1 MTLIRSKSSMAQTP
15 IPPLAEAE
23 WNLTA
28 ALKTVPEW
36 QWLTMLNYEYARCSE
51 PVIKAVK
58 LLRKAKRSPKN
69 DEKMLPQFARYL
81 AKQFPEFPKT
91 PWAQIVET
99 KRVERLEWI
108 GVTSETGFYFT
119 DPAWQIWKFFDGEVE
134 TLREELT
141 NAEAESYGVF
151 KIDFRQEDKIIAE
164 QFRTW
169 MEQRRSE
176 LTLRPNK
183 KTECT
188 AGRGHKKRKC
198 EDYLNTLGG
207 LRALK
212 YWESAGEAETRTDCL
227 YSEARSWKRAED
239 QAGEMFTRLAVA
251 WKYAA
256 GPFDPF
262 DSFDPHRIFPPHSLR
277 NPLPA
282 GDSIP
287 KKRLAEIKNVLAAD
301 FVVSSLQTDLI

>member
-69 DEKMLPQFARYL
+69 DEKTLPQFARYL

-91 PWAQIVET
+91 PWAQIAET
-99 KRVERLEWI
+99 ERVERLGRIE
-108 GVTSETGFYFT
+108 VTAETKFYFT
-119 DPAWQIWKFFDGEVE
+119 EPAWRTWKFFDVEIE

-151 KIDFRQEDKIIAE
+151 KIDFSQEDKIIAE

-176 LTLRPNK
+176 STLRPNK
-183 KTECT
+183 KTGCT

-212 YWESAGEAETRTDCL
+212 YWESAGEAETMTDGL
-227 YSEARSWKRAED
+227 YAEAHSWKRAEF

-251 WKYAA
+251 WKCRDH
-256 GPFDPF
+256 PFDPF
-262 DSFDPHRIFPPHSLR
+262 DSFDQHRIFPPHTLR
-277 NPLPA
+277 TPLPV

-301 FVVSSLQTDLI
+301 FVVSSLKTESV

>member
-1 MTLIRSKSSMAQTP
+1 MTLILRKP
-15 IPPLAEAE
+15 LIREPGLAEAE

-36 QWLTMLNYEYARCSE
+36 QWLTMLNYEYARCCR
-51 PVIKAVK
+51 PVIKAVN
-58 LLRKAKRSPKN
+58 LLRKAKRNPKC
-69 DEKMLPQFARYL
+69 DDKTLPRFARYL
-81 AKQFPEFPKT
+81 AKNFPDFPKT
-91 PWAQIVET
+91 PWVQIAET

-141 NAEAESYGVF
+141 NAEAKSYGVF
-151 KIDFRQEDKIIAE
+151 KIDFSQEDKIIAE

-183 KTECT
+183 KTGCT

-198 EDYLNTLGG
+198 EDYLRTLGG

-212 YWESAGEAETRTDCL
+212 YWGNAEKAETMIEGLYTD
-227 YSEARSWKRAED
+227 AHSWKRAEG

-251 WKYAA
+251 WKYCAT
-256 GPFDPF
+256 PFDPF

-282 GDSIP
+282 GDSSP

-301 FVVSSLQTDLI
+301 FVVSSLKTDSI